1 MIQPAPSAPGLV
13 GRLNSPGSL
22 QPDPRGARLLPLQGC
37 IPASPGETLC
47 HAARRLVDSSFL
59 QIGSLVLA
67 GLLAPGALAAEPT
80 REDQVRAEL
89 ERQLRAMVPE
99 SPAEVQLLFE
109 GFKPEDGYR
118 LVETDFLLDGEPL
131 AVPAI
136 EELNAKGVHR
146 LAVLKVEPGEH
157 TLVSRVTYTNGSWSL
172 FSETNGFLWKITASV
187 GFQTQRGLRV
197 LVKASPSVVPNAP
210 DPRLKLK
217 LTHAVTAEMIQPP
230 QDEPVVATAPP
241 PVKNTSV
248 DAGTAA
254 KSPPDAGSPVK
265 VAQLPPPD
273 AGVKPP
279 ATVVSVT
286 PPVERT
292 PVALSRLRLQVTSKK
307 PTSATAFV
315 RGAGE
320 PVKLTVP
327 TAPGR
332 KPPEL
337 PLSAGAYTVDL
348 IADGFL
354 AQTRQVE
361 LASGAD
367 ASVAFALVPAP
378 KAAQA
383 AKVQE
388 DRVELPRPLSFD
400 EKKPMPV
407 KASLAGLDLLVD
419 LLVREPKARLRV
431 EGHTDSR
438 EVPEPAR
445 QSLSD
450 ARARAVAD
458 LLVRAGLAPSRVE
471 AVGLGDRSPKAPN
484 LIPRGRELNRRV
496 ELVLLRR

>member
-1 MIQPAPSAPGLV
+1 M
-13 GRLNSPGSL
+13 
-22 QPDPRGARLLPLQGC
+22 
-37 IPASPGETLC
+37 
-47 HAARRLVDSSFL
+47 RLVDSSFL
-59 QIGSLVLA
+59 RFGSLVLA
-67 GLLAPGALAAEPT
+67 GLLAPGAFAAEPT
-80 REDQVRAEL
+80 REEQVRAEL
-89 ERQLRAMVPE
+89 ERQLRDMVPE
-99 SPAEVQLLFE
+99 SPSEVQVLFA

-131 AVPAI
+131 AVPGL
-136 EELNAKGVHR
+136 EELNAPGVHR

-197 LVKASPSVVPNAP
+197 VVKASPSVVPNAP

-217 LTHAVTAEMIQPP
+217 LTHAVTAEMIKPP
-230 QDEPVVATAPP
+230 QDEPAVVTAPP
-241 PVKNTSV
+241 PVKPAPV
-248 DAGTAA
+248 DAGV
-254 KSPPDAGSPVK
+254 PVK
-265 VAQLPPPD
+265 VVQPTPPLD
-273 AGVKPP
+273 AGVKPTT
-279 ATVVSVT
+279 TVVSVT
-286 PPVERT
+286 PPVERP
-292 PVALSRLRLQVTSKK
+292 PVAPSRLRLQVTSKK

-315 RGAGE
+315 RGTGE
-320 PVKLTVP
+320 PLKLTVP
-327 TAPGR
+327 GK
-332 KPPEL
+332 KPQDV

-361 LASGAD
+361 LAAGAD
-367 ASVAFALVPAP
+367 SSLAFALVPAP
-378 KAAQA
+378 KAAKA

-388 DRVELPRPLSFD
+388 GRIELPDPLSFD
-400 EKKPMPV
+400 EKKPVPA
-407 KASLAGLDLLVD
+407 KATLAGLDLAVD
-419 LLVREPKARLRV
+419 LLVRDPKARLRV

-458 LLVRAGLAPSRVE
+458 MLVRAGVAPSRVE
-471 AVGLGDRSPKAPN
+471 AVGLGDRNPKAPN

-496 ELVLLRR
+496 ELVLLRP